1 MFLKHFQMLE
11 HEPVTSGCEEMY
23 SSGDVSDD
31 KANQRTSLRTQ
42 VEHDIE
48 QTGDY
53 STKADA
59 SAVTPTTTPTMTPTD
74 FDLRQEK
81 TRIRVPDRRQPQ
93 QIASIS
99 MPVPQMARC
108 LLMEVDQA
116 SPRAPI
122 TDVNSPHVDEE
133 PCTDRDSKSRGA
145 PSAGHPP
152 APVLLFR
159 FLEGSIPISKPVRG
173 HGSASD
179 TVSVSPSP
187 LPLNPLV
194 VYKSETPTGRQQTL
208 VINLEY
214 PEYPSSTSS
223 SQSQFSSIQQTT
235 TATPKSSMALWT
247 PSTPVTRPNHGL
259 PQPDSATWN
268 SYLPTGEA
276 ARLVPAKADMP
287 SIKSNSLWIAPAKKA
302 EYNNFGLWG
311 TKQPLPGMWTH
322 SPVNTKISY
331 GLPQPDA
338 ETWATYLIVQDDA
351 SRVKPREAEPATV
364 YSTSL
369 WAPAKPV
376 ISETQSVNGLWS
388 GSSSATSVS
397 GSEPSTPSDKE
408 SEAINF
414 GLWEPLPAVVED
426 EEPVGLFSLSHRRTN
441 YRTTKLAPA
450 AQGME
455 RSPRRPLEAFP
466 DFGFAHLWNMAPLWD
481 SKANAAAIK
490 LQSEIDS
497 LVLEGLFSL
506 NHRRNTYRTTSASP
520 AALDTRPKQRISQES
535 LPKLTSDSLW
545 SVHASRKDVS
555 EVNWLAVSTIRPRA
569 TSVASYSD
577 NESIM
582 SVPALTRTSSMKS
595 ERSRPAA
602 TPEEWLAALD
612 EAIRLG
618 SGKTMDIDTEDS
630 YQLWSKPDVDIDE
643 PAIASVD
650 LWKPMNS
657 RFLELTPTQSEF
669 DKLHSESGTSQR
681 GRTQK
686 ARPPMP
692 MYPGSSSSAFLPGAS
707 ETPRDFST
715 QGLWARP
722 QSPGIKENGSWM
734 DKSLRKG
741 LSFVQLW

>member
-1 MFLKHFQMLE
+1 MFLKHFKSLE
-11 HEPVTSGCEEMY
+11 HEPVTREGEEEEEVH
-23 SSGDVSDD
+23 SSGDVEDD

-53 STKADA
+53 STKADT
-59 SAVTPTTTPTMTPTD
+59 SAITPTTTPTMTPTD
-74 FDLRQEK
+74 FDLRKEK
-81 TRIRVPDRRQPQ
+81 TRIRVPDRGQPQ

-108 LLMEVDQA
+108 LLMDVDQA

-122 TDVNSPHVDEE
+122 TDLDTPHADEE
-133 PCTDRDSKSRGA
+133 PCTDRESKSRGA
-145 PSAGHPP
+145 PSAGHSP

-159 FLEGSIPISKPVRG
+159 FLEGSIPISKLDDG
-173 HGSASD
+173 QNKNDD
-179 TVSVSPSP
+179 TVSPSP

-194 VYKSETPTGRQQTL
+194 VYKPESPTGRHQTL

-214 PEYPSSTSS
+214 PS
-223 SQSQFSSIQQTT
+223 SQSHSSSLRQTP

-247 PSTPVTRPNHGL
+247 PSTPVTRPNQGL
-259 PQPDSATWN
+259 PQPDNATWN

-287 SIKSNSLWIAPAKKA
+287 SIKTNSLWTAPAKKA
-302 EYNNFGLWG
+302 ELNNFGLWG

-351 SRVKPREAEPATV
+351 SRVKPREAEPASV

-376 ISETQSVNGLWS
+376 ISETPSEDGLWS

-397 GSEPSTPSDKE
+397 GSESSTLSDKDT
-408 SEAINF
+408 EAVNF
-414 GLWEPLPAVVED
+414 GLWEPLPAIVED

-455 RSPRRPLEAFP
+455 RSPRRSLEAFP
-466 DFGFAHLWNMAPLWD
+466 DFGFTHLWNMAPLWD

-490 LQSEIDS
+490 LQREIDS

-506 NHRRNTYRTTSASP
+506 NHRRNTFRTTSASP
-520 AALDTRPKQRISQES
+520 AALDTRPKQRISQQS
-535 LPKLTSDSLW
+535 LPQLTSDSLW
-545 SVHASRKDVS
+545 SVRTSSKDVS
-555 EVNWLAVSTIRPRA
+555 EVNWIALSTVRPRA
-569 TSVASYSD
+569 TSVASFSD
-577 NESIM
+577 NDSII

-602 TPEEWLAALD
+602 TPAEWLAALD

-618 SGKTMDIDTEDS
+618 SGKTLDIDTEDS
-630 YQLWSKPDVDIDE
+630 YDYQLWSKPDAEIDE
-643 PAIASVD
+643 PVIASD
-650 LWKPMNS
+650 ELWKPMNS
-657 RFLELTPTQSEF
+657 RFLELTPTKSEF
-669 DKLHSESGTSQR
+669 DTMHSESGTSQR

-707 ETPRDFST
+707 ETPRDFSS
-715 QGLWARP
+715 QALWARP
-722 QSPGIKENGSWM
+722 QSPGVKEDGSWM
-734 DKSLRKG
+734 DRSLRKG